1 MAPGFIVAVS
11 AMLLASLTLIP
22 ALLSL
27 IGPRVFWPSKKWQQ
41 PSESRIYKRLGNLIA
56 HRPGRMA
63 LVSGGVLLALAA
75 GLLWLKPSYDTTSTL
90 PSNTKAAQ
98 AFTELKTAFP
108 AGALNPT
115 NVYIVSNSNLPSADL
130 ARTDAA

>member
-1 MAPGFIVAVS
+1 
-11 AMLLASLTLIP
+11 
-22 ALLSL
+22 
-27 IGPRVFWPSKKWQQ
+27 RVFWPLKKWQR
-41 PSESRIYKRLGNLIA
+41 PGESRIYKGLGNLIA
-56 HRPGRMA
+56 RRPGRMA
-63 LVSGGVLLALAA
+63 LVSGGILVALAA

-115 NVYIVSNSNLPSADL
+115 NLYIISNRKLTSTEL
-130 ARTDAA
+130 ARTQSALEQVNGVATVAAPILNTAGTAARIDVS